1 MGKEGGDRAVYDEDE
16 RRKFLLGFHNR
27 KKERKIEYLTKKALK
42 AKQERVLEKIAR
54 KRNLLK
60 REREL
65 GLLDDE
71 DGKRGKVMS
80 QENIDDTFS
89 KNMFGTEEVTV
100 TVEYD
105 GNGSEEEK
113 KEEEK
118 EEVKAEAPKEEEDED
133 KLNEEEE
140 RILENVKL
148 TENEL
153 RRIREEANK
162 KPKHKKRKKHRKG
175 RH

>member
-1 MGKEGGDRAVYDEDE
+1 M
-16 RRKFLLGFHNR
+16 
-27 KKERKIEYLTKKALK
+27 T
-42 AKQERVLEKIAR
+42 
-54 KRNLLK
+54 
-60 REREL
+60 
-65 GLLDDE
+65 
-71 DGKRGKVMS
+71 S
-80 QENIDDTFS
+80 QENIDDSFS

-113 KEEEK
+113 EEEAK
-118 EEVKAEAPKEEEDED
+118 EEVKTNAPQVEEEED
-133 KLNEEEE
+133 LNEEEE
-140 RILENVKL
+140 RILENVKWVLWKDVLSRL

>member
-1 MGKEGGDRAVYDEDE
+1 
-16 RRKFLLGFHNR
+16 
-27 KKERKIEYLTKKALK
+27 
-42 AKQERVLEKIAR
+42 
-54 KRNLLK
+54 
-60 REREL
+60 
-65 GLLDDE
+65 
-71 DGKRGKVMS
+71 MS

-140 RILENVKL
+140 RILENVKWV
-148 TENEL
+148 L
-153 RRIREEANK
+153 RRECHLDWRRTSFGRIREEANK

>member
-1 MGKEGGDRAVYDEDE
+1 
-16 RRKFLLGFHNR
+16 
-27 KKERKIEYLTKKALK
+27 
-42 AKQERVLEKIAR
+42 
-54 KRNLLK
+54 
-60 REREL
+60 
-65 GLLDDE
+65 
-71 DGKRGKVMS
+71 MS

-140 RILENVKL
+140 RILENVKWV
-148 TENEL
+148 L
-153 RRIREEANK
+153 RRECHLDWRRTSFVVFARKRTRSRSIRSERSIEKVVIKTGVLLFATNTLFN
-162 KPKHKKRKKHRKG
+162 
-175 RH
+175 